1 MGILETRRE
10 LNELAEQYPMSTVG
24 TRNGGWYM
32 LYHDDTVLAVASD
45 SVCEE
50 LDASVEKAMQLYGL
64 LPELGSEV
72 GESVAPRSGE
82 QLGPELSNSCCHP
95 RCFASS
101 ACRTQSV
108 CYVCEWN
115 LNICIWVG
123 LSQRRLA
130 ISSVAANQTF
140 NTDRLLVRCINCTC
154 AWCLFASLVW
164 WTQVHFIVVL
174 IHCFSISLVQSKGYF
189 IAPHKS
195 SLIVD
200 GRLYSILFLW
210 KGNNQE

>member
-1 MGILETRRE
+1 MESPQSYRLPFLLLLANTFATSTTQYIVPIPESMGILETRRE

-50 LDASVEKAMQLYGL
+50 LDASVEEAMQLYGL

-101 ACRTQSV
+101 ACRTQSG

-115 LNICIWVG
+115 LNICI
-123 LSQRRLA
+123 
-130 ISSVAANQTF
+130 
-140 NTDRLLVRCINCTC
+140 
-154 AWCLFASLVW
+154 
-164 WTQVHFIVVL
+164 
-174 IHCFSISLVQSKGYF
+174 
-189 IAPHKS
+189 
-195 SLIVD
+195 
-200 GRLYSILFLW
+200 
-210 KGNNQE
+210 